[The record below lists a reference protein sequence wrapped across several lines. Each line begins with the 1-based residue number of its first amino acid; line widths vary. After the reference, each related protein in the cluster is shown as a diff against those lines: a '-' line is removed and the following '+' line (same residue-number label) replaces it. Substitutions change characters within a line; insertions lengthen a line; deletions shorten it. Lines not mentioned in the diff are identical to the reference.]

1 MTFIDPTQPLPSPG
15 LITGYIILTLVTLV
29 SCICAVQLGRH
40 RTHYRLFFSVRVLFP
55 IAILI
60 LGLENATLAASGKL
74 IQQSKNG
81 LQTTMIEAHPLVR
94 AIFVLQTFEVPIL
107 LVVMFEVT
115 YLIHKRRSVNFC
127 GMYFDE
133 GRRLNNTQAM
143 SCMLRNSI
151 RSLATV
157 LLVMGLMVNFDFIQ
171 SDVQV
176 DELAG
181 RAGWWTLF
189 TEEGTFQQKLHLFLS
204 LLPIA
209 VLVAVSFYLSTMMW
223 RYGTSSS
230 MIVHSSI
237 CNP

>member
-1 MTFIDPTQPLPSPG
+1 MTFIDPTQKPPSPG
-15 LITGYIILTLVTLV
+15 LIAGYVILTIV
-29 SCICAVQLGRH
+29 SLACAVWAIQLGRQ

-60 LGLENATLAASGKL
+60 LALENAALAASGRL
-74 IQQSKNG
+74 MQQTVKGTSVVK
-81 LQTTMIEAHPLVR
+81 MHPLVR

-107 LVVMFEVT
+107 LIVMFEVT

-157 LLVMGLMVNFDFIQ
+157 LLIIGLMVNFDFIE
-171 SDVQV
+171 SDVPI
-176 DELAG
+176 DDLAG

-189 TEEGTFQQKLHLFLS
+189 KRTGTFQQQLHLFLS

-209 VLVAVSFYLSTMMW
+209 VLVVVSFYLSIMLW

>member
-1 MTFIDPTQPLPSPG
+1 MVET
-15 LITGYIILTLVTLV
+15 
-29 SCICAVQLGRH
+29 
-40 RTHYRLFFSVRVLFP
+40 
-55 IAILI
+55 
-60 LGLENATLAASGKL
+60 
-74 IQQSKNG
+74 
-81 LQTTMIEAHPLVR
+81 HPLVR
-94 AIFVLQTFEVPIL
+94 AIFVLQTLEVPIL
-107 LVVMFEVT
+107 LIVMFEVT

-157 LLVMGLMVNFDFIQ
+157 LLVIGLMVNFNFIQ
-171 SDVQV
+171 SDIPI

-181 RAGWWTLF
+181 RAGWWTLI
-189 TEEGTFQQKLHLFLS
+189 ERQDSLEDELHLFLS

-209 VLVAVSFYLSTMMW
+209 VLVVVSFYLSIMLW

>member
-1 MTFIDPTQPLPSPG
+1 MTFIDPSQPLPSPG
-15 LITGYIILTLVTLV
+15 LIAGYIILTLVSLACT
-29 SCICAVQLGRH
+29 ICAVQLGRH
-40 RTHYRLFFSVRVLFP
+40 RRHYRLFFSVRVLFP

-60 LGLENATLAASGKL
+60 LGFENASLAASGKL
-74 IQQSKNG
+74 MQQSEEG
-81 LQTTMIEAHPLVR
+81 TTMIEAHPLVR
-94 AIFVLQTFEVPIL
+94 AIFVLQAFEVPIL

-171 SDVQV
+171 SDVHV

-189 TEEGTFQQKLHLFLS
+189 NEEGTFEQKLHLFLS
-204 LLPIA
+204 LVPIA